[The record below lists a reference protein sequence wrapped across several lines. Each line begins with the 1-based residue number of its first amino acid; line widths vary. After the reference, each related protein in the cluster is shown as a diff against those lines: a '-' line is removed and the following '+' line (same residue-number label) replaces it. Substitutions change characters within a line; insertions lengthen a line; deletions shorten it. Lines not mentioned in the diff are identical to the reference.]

1 MVEVKRERMECKRRK
16 MEKIENGGKK
26 WREKKKWFSI
36 SWDGKGEEIILG
48 CWVFHLATLFSSNW
62 RKNWEGHVIEKKN
75 YKITYLLFHHFT
87 FNNKGIIFLKK
98 RDIIVIYYLSVY
110 FFILSTKCIVKKKK
124 KKFISSHFS
133 IIATFSII
141 PTKRNPGRGGRD
153 FYKFNGFHH
162 LVFSLAKALFSREYC
177 LMMRAYRWIKI
188 LS

>member
-1 MVEVKRERMECKRRK
+1 MSFPPGYIVFFQL
-16 MEKIENGGKK
+16 
-26 WREKKKWFSI
+26 EKK
-36 SWDGKGEEIILG
+36 LG
-48 CWVFHLATLFSSNW
+48 GTCYW
-62 RKNWEGHVIEKKN
+62 KEN

-124 KKFISSHFS
+124 KKVYIFS
-133 IIATFSII
+133 LFYHCNIFYYSNQTQ
-141 PTKRNPGRGGRD
+141 PREGGRD